1 MVSQYCTE
9 KIKNQAGGP
18 AVSRFLEPNTILNLC
33 KKPDLL
39 LILENKF
46 RELKNTYLPLLEKKL
61 GLRVAKLE
69 LAVWGLTK

>member
-46 RELKNTYLPLLEKKL
+46 RELKNTYLPLLEAKL

-69 LAVWGLTK
+69 LSVCA